1 MPVINMP
8 IVDGVV
14 YIKTLVDAMDQAGID
29 SLTWA
34 ANLIQHLRSAILGA
48 FLLYI
53 ILWGWAMMRG
63 MIGEPIQDGVSR
75 ILKLAIVIGLVLG
88 TTISGGGSTAE
99 NQLYITYVYNF
110 FWHGS
115 EALFKTITGHS
126 TDTIVI
132 VTQIISFIYTLAF
145 DYLQE
150 GIKLGTDQIDLV
162 MFGLG
167 SVTILAGTMLAATII
182 TTIVFAKFMLAI
194 LLAVG
199 PVFIVL
205 FLFDAT
211 RRLFEAWLG
220 QLISV
225 AVLLIIFGLAVNLVS
240 GVIIRV
246 IELNFIAYITERVLS
261 TVTTI
266 AGDFLGFGSSSAIAP
281 SPVKGLGIVMVCVVC
296 QQFLA
301 KVPPVADAIGRSLS
315 MNLQTGLARK

>member
-1 MPVINMP
+1 MAAINMP

-14 YIKTLVDAMDQAGID
+14 YIKTLVEAMDQAGVD
-29 SLTWA
+29 ALTWA
-34 ANLIQHLRSAILGA
+34 ATLVHHLREAILGA
-48 FLLYI
+48 FLIYI

-75 ILKLAIVIGLVLG
+75 IFKLAIVMGLVLG
-88 TTISGGGSTAE
+88 TSFRGE
-99 NQLYITYVYNF
+99 NGLYIEYVYKF
-110 FWHGS
+110 FWNGS
-115 EALFKTITGHS
+115 EELFQLVTGYS
-126 TDTIVI
+126 TDTVVI

-225 AVLLIIFGLAVNLVS
+225 VVLLVIFGLAVNLVS
-240 GVIIRV
+240 GVIMRV

-261 TVTTI
+261 TITSI
-266 AGDFLGFGSSSAIAP
+266 AGDFIGFGSSSAIAP